1 MSSGLSG
8 QNDTLYLKLERS
20 VLSYGPEIYLKD
32 VGGLEC
38 SNPEILARVKAIKVY
53 NFLHPGNMV
62 CTITRLVQE
71 IHKVYPQL
79 EVVSLGEMD
88 VVLEYREKK
97 PSDTAQWI
105 KLALVCI
112 LLFFGAAFTITA
124 FHNDIG
130 ITEVFGRFYQQV
142 VGGEKPRVTL
152 IEISYSIGL
161 AVGITVFYNHF
172 GKKKITH
179 DPTPI
184 QVEMRKYEQDM
195 DTAIIENSA
204 RRGEN
209 LDVS

>member
-20 VLSYGPEIYLKD
+20 VLSYGPVIFMKD

-38 SNPEILARVKAIKVY
+38 SNPEILARVKAIKIY
-53 NFLHPGNMV
+53 EFRHPGNMV
-62 CTITRLVQE
+62 CTITRLIQE
-71 IHKVYPQL
+71 VHKIYPQL

-88 VVLEYREKK
+88 VILEYREKK
-97 PSDTAQWI
+97 PSDASQKI
-105 KLALVCI
+105 KLGLVCV
-112 LLFFGAAFTITA
+112 LLFFGAAFTIVA

-130 ITEVFGRFYQQV
+130 IADVFERFYQQV
-142 VGGEKPRVTL
+142 VGGQKPEVSL

-184 QVEMRKYEQDM
+184 QVEMRKYEQDT
-195 DTAIIENSA
+195 DTAIIENYA

>member
-1 MSSGLSG
+1 
-8 QNDTLYLKLERS
+8 
-20 VLSYGPEIYLKD
+20 
-32 VGGLEC
+32 
-38 SNPEILARVKAIKVY
+38 
-53 NFLHPGNMV
+53 
-62 CTITRLVQE
+62 
-71 IHKVYPQL
+71 
-79 EVVSLGEMD
+79 
-88 VVLEYREKK
+88 
-97 PSDTAQWI
+97 
-105 KLALVCI
+105 
-112 LLFFGAAFTITA
+112 AAFTITA

-172 GKKKITH
+172 GTKKITH

-184 QVEMRKYEQDM
+184 QVEMRKYEQDL